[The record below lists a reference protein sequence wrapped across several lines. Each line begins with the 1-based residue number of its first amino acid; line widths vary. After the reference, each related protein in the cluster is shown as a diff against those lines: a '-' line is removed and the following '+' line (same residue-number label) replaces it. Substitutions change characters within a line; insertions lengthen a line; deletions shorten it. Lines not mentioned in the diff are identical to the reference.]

1 MDHHDRLVLEVK
13 MKFKCILLLLI
24 YLLIPVFAFAAEG
37 NQGQVSELN
46 IPIVVGFILFFVIAS
61 IFITWW
67 TSRSTKSA
75 SDFYVAGK
83 GVPWA
88 QVGIAMTGSYLSA
101 ASFLGCAGD
110 IGVFGIDSIWLS
122 IGFFGGYMA
131 VLLLIAGPLR
141 NIGSYTV
148 AGALFSRFPD
158 DRIKLVVMICTVV
171 ISTFYLVP
179 QMLGAGLLFEMLLKW
194 NFVWVTIGLGIL
206 MSIYIIFGGMK
217 ATLYNQVIQAL
228 FLWGAMAVLVTL
240 AFFTVGNGS
249 IYEIIAI
256 AEQTVPP
263 LIAASDPT
271 VVEAIKA
278 LPADQAIATA
288 RQMMPEA
295 DTAMTIGVKTSSTL
309 AMVSTVI
316 ALVFGTAGLPHI
328 LIMFFTVPS
337 ARAAKKSVALC
348 IVGLGVF
355 YLAAIILGF
364 LLFPGIYPKLVTWIS
379 QGPLGV
385 GLAKNMAV
393 LEMSFK
399 VGGTW
404 LMAIGAAGAVAAIL
418 STSAGLMITV
428 ASSVSH
434 DLYKVYINP
443 TATEKQEL
451 GIAKITT
458 LLMSTI
464 AVSLAVLLKD
474 ENIAWLVM
482 LAFGIAA
489 SAIFPAMLATLWW
502 KRATRQAI
510 IASILTGLAVSVV
523 FIVLLF
529 AKGPGFTLLGLPVG
543 GGPGLFGV
551 VASSLVLLTVTML
564 TSDTGRNAEEFLAQA
579 HRPDTD

>member
-1 MDHHDRLVLEVK
+1 MNLKILTA
-13 MKFKCILLLLI
+13 LLLFLFS
-24 YLLIPVFAFAAEG
+24 PVVALAADST
-37 NQGQVSELN
+37 QSTELN
-46 IPIVVGFILFFVIAS
+46 IPIVIGFILFFVAAS
-61 IFITWW
+61 IVITWW
-67 TSRSTKSA
+67 TSRSTQSA

-83 GVPWA
+83 GVPWV
-88 QVGIAMTGSYLSA
+88 QVGIAMTGAYLSA

-141 NIGSYTV
+141 NIGSFTV
-148 AGALFSRFPD
+148 AGALHSRYPD
-158 DRIKLVVMICTVV
+158 DRIKLTVMLCTVV

-179 QMLGAGLLFEMLLKW
+179 QMLGAGLLFEMLLHW

-217 ATLYNQVIQAL
+217 ATLYNQVIQAA
-228 FLWGAMAVLVTL
+228 FLWGTMVVLVTL
-240 AFFTVGNGS
+240 AYFTVGHGS
-249 IYEIIAI
+249 FLDIIAT
-256 AEQTVPP
+256 AKQTVPP
-263 LIAASDPT
+263 LIAAKDPA
-271 VVEAIKA
+271 VVAAIKD

-288 RQMMPEA
+288 RQMLPQA
-295 DTAMTIGVKTSSTL
+295 HSAMTIGVKTSSTL

-348 IVGLGVF
+348 IVALGIF
-355 YLAAIILGF
+355 YLGAIILGF
-364 LLFPGIYPKLVTWIS
+364 LLFPGIYPKLVAWIS
-379 QGPLGV
+379 QGPVGV
-385 GLAKNMAV
+385 GMAKNMAV
-393 LEMSFK
+393 LEMSNT
-399 VGGTW
+399 VGGSW
-404 LMAIGAAGAVAAIL
+404 LMAIGASGAVAAIL

-443 TATEKQEL
+443 NATEKQEL

-458 LLMSTI
+458 LLMSAV
-464 AVSLAVLLKD
+464 AVSLAVFLKK

-489 SAIFPAMLATLWW
+489 SAIFPAMLSTLWW
-502 KRATRQAI
+502 KRTTRQAV
-510 IASILTGLAVSVV
+510 IASILTGLGVSVL

-529 AKGPGFTLLGLPVG
+529 AKGAKYSLFGLPVA

-551 VASSLVLLTVTML
+551 AASSLVLFMVTMM
-564 TSDTGRNAEEFLAQA
+564 TSDTGKNPVEFMAMA
-579 HRPDTD
+579 HRPDTE